1 MRQLRAIAVLAF
13 AIAGLAGAPATADEM
28 LPVPVVTIYP
38 GNRITAQML
47 AEQAFASGTSDRGL
61 YIVDAGSAVGKV
73 ARRTLLP
80 GRVIA
85 ANAIAEPD
93 LINRGV
99 VTKAVFEFSGISI
112 ATQVMPLQSGA
123 LGAFVQAR
131 NIDSGLV
138 ISGTVQADGTLRVAA
153 R

>member
-1 MRQLRAIAVLAF
+1 MLRAIAGLLC
-13 AIAGLAGAPATADEM
+13 AIAGLSAAPAAADEM

-38 GNRITAQML
+38 GNRISPEML
-47 AEQAFASGTSDRGL
+47 VDQAFANGTSDRGL
-61 YIVDAGSAVGKV
+61 YILDAASAVGKV

-85 ANAIAEPD
+85 TNSIAEPD
-93 LINRGV
+93 LVNRGV
-99 VTKAVFEFSGISI
+99 VTRAVFDASGISI
-112 ATQVMPLQSGA
+112 VTQVLPLQSGA
-123 LGAFVQAR
+123 LGAFIQAR

-153 R
+153 K